1 MTNYS
6 LKRLWA
12 KYKLATRKKIITNEK
27 ERNIVAFIRQL
38 CSDKNTKVSDTP
50 MGYSLV
56 NEVNHVDC
64 LVTGKYVIFTNSV
77 ITSDKQ
83 YSDEIIKKINALC
96 SNRVQTELD
105 TSFNN
110 MLTRENSLMKNLISN
125 INKNKKIQ

>member
-1 MTNYS
+1 MSNYT

-27 ERNIVAFIRQL
+27 EKNIVAFIRQL

-56 NEVNHVDC
+56 NEVNHIDC

-83 YSDEIIKKINALC
+83 YSDEIIKKINSLC

-105 TSFNN
+105 TSVNN

-125 INKNKKIQ
+125 INKNKKI

>member
-1 MTNYS
+1 MSNYT

-12 KYKLATRKKIITNEK
+12 KYKLATRKNIITNEK

-105 TSFNN
+105 TSVNN

-125 INKNKKIQ
+125 INKNKNI

>member
-1 MTNYS
+1 MSNYS

-12 KYKLATRKKIITNEK
+12 KYKLATRKNIITNEK

-105 TSFNN
+105 TSVNN

-125 INKNKKIQ
+125 INKNKNI

>member
-1 MTNYS
+1 MSNYS

-105 TSFNN
+105 TSVNN

-125 INKNKKIQ
+125 INKNKNI

>member
-1 MTNYS
+1 MANYS

-27 ERNIVAFIRQL
+27 EKNIVAFIRQL

-56 NEVNHVDC
+56 NEVNHIDC

-83 YSDEIIKKINALC
+83 YSDEIIKKINSLC
-96 SNRVQTELD
+96 SNRVQSELD
-105 TSFNN
+105 TSVNN
-110 MLTRENSLMKNLISN
+110 MLTREDSLMKNLISN

>member
-1 MTNYS
+1 MSNYS

-27 ERNIVAFIRQL
+27 EKNIVAFIRQL

-105 TSFNN
+105 TSVNN

-125 INKNKKIQ
+125 INKNKNI

>member
-1 MTNYS
+1 MSNYT
-6 LKRLWA
+6 LKRLWV

-27 ERNIVAFIRQL
+27 EKNIVAFIRQL

-56 NEVNHVDC
+56 NEVNHIDC

-83 YSDEIIKKINALC
+83 YSDEIIKKINSLC

-105 TSFNN
+105 TSVNN

-125 INKNKKIQ
+125 INKNKNI

>member
-1 MTNYS
+1 MSNYN
-6 LKRLWA
+6 LKRLWT

-50 MGYSLV
+50 IGYSLV
-56 NEVNHVDC
+56 NEVNHIDC

-83 YSDEIIKKINALC
+83 YSDEIIKKINSLC

-105 TSFNN
+105 TSVNN

-125 INKNKKIQ
+125 INKNKNI

>member
-1 MTNYS
+1 MSNYS
-6 LKRLWA
+6 LKRLCV
-12 KYKLATRKKIITNEK
+12 KYKLATRKNIITNEK

-105 TSFNN
+105 TSVNN

-125 INKNKKIQ
+125 INKNKNI

>member
-1 MTNYS
+1 MANYT
-6 LKRLWA
+6 LKRLWT

-50 MGYSLV
+50 IGYSLV
-56 NEVNHVDC
+56 NEVNHIDC

-83 YSDEIIKKINALC
+83 YSDEIIKKINTLC

-105 TSFNN
+105 ASVNN
-110 MLTRENSLMKNLISN
+110 MLTRENSLMKNLILN
-125 INKNKKIQ
+125 INKNKKI

>member
-1 MTNYS
+1 MANYT

-38 CSDKNTKVSDTP
+38 CSDKNTKVSNTP

-56 NEVNHVDC
+56 NEVNHIDC
-64 LVTGKYVIFTNSV
+64 LINGKYVIFTNSV

-83 YSDEIIKKINALC
+83 YSDEIIKKINVLC

-105 TSFNN
+105 TSVNN

-125 INKNKKIQ
+125 INKNKNI

>member
-1 MTNYS
+1 MSNYS

-38 CSDKNTKVSDTP
+38 CSDKNTKVSNTP

-56 NEVNHVDC
+56 NEVNHIDC

-83 YSDEIIKKINALC
+83 YSDEIIKKINTLC

-105 TSFNN
+105 TSVNN

-125 INKNKKIQ
+125 INKNKNI